1 MTKVVLKGSP
11 SCAWQI
17 DGKDKNG
24 GTVLE
29 LTDKE
34 LEFAKKNK
42 LIEYYIGKNPKR
54 EVKEEKP
61 KKKILTKEQIDKKG
75 RSWQINFLKKI
86 GIKPARLEKNRI
98 TQILKVQK

>member
-1 MTKVVLKGSP
+1 MTQVVLKGTP
-11 SCAWQI
+11 ACAWQI

-24 GTVLE
+24 GTVLD

-34 LEFAKKNK
+34 LDLAKKNK
-42 LIEYYIGKNPKR
+42 LIEYYVDKEKQD
-54 EVKEEKP
+54 VKEEKP

-75 RSWQINFLKKI
+75 RKWQFDFLKKA

-98 TQILKVQK
+98 NQILKVQK

>member
-1 MTKVVLKGSP
+1 MTQVVLKGSP

-24 GTVLE
+24 GTILE

-34 LEFAKKNK
+34 LELAKKNK
-42 LIEYYIGKNPKR
+42 LIEYYVDKKA
-54 EVKEEKP
+54 EKKVP
-61 KKKILTKEQIDKKG
+61 LEKVKKILTKEQIDKKG
-75 RSWQINFLKKI
+75 RTWQINFLKKE

-98 TQILKVQK
+98 KQIIKVQK